1 MLWPSPQ
8 PQADPAEGEG
18 TTKDGEEEDVAATD
32 IATPKH
38 ATNAAASTTWHE
50 IANSLIQANKR
61 PTTPQP

>member
-1 MLWPSPQ
+1 ME
-8 PQADPAEGEG
+8 AEG
-18 TTKDGEEEDVAATD
+18 TTEAGEEEDMAVTD

-50 IANSLIQANKR
+50 IAIYHIQANKR